1 MSLDSDRRYKS
12 AMELHDACA
21 RNQVDVVKELLSR
34 DTGREVINS
43 QPLEIVEYCRIQR
56 SAPIHVAAQNGNI
69 SIVECLAQFP
79 RCNLDIVNH
88 AGDTPLCAACEHGH
102 LHVVQYL
109 LKKEC
114 NVNHQNKVGTP
125 LFIALS
131 HGHLDIAEVLLTT
144 ARCDV
149 NCGRDSYPLH
159 LACTRGRLDVVEFLL
174 SNPNCDIKVKDS
186 DCNTPLHIACAEGH
200 LEIARCLLKKECG
213 VNHRNKV
220 GNTPLCTALSHD
232 HVDIAK
238 ALLAEARC
246 DVNRGRGSRPLHLAC
261 THGHLDIVELLLSN
275 PNCDIN
281 IKDSDHNTPLHIA
294 CAKGHLSVVHCLV
307 EKECDFNRKN
317 RHGKT
322 PLHIACAEGYFDIVE
337 FLFSVGD
344 MINIKDLDGNTPLHV
359 ACKEGYLSIVKLLLS
374 NPNCDMNIKN
384 WDGNTPLHVTC
395 YIGYRNVMKLLLN
408 NPNSDVNIKNSDGN
422 TPLHITCKEGY
433 LDTVKLLLSNPN
445 CDTNIQDWGGSTA
458 LHIAC
463 SYPYFNTVKL
473 LLGNPNCD
481 MNIEDSDGNTPLH
494 VACRGDNLRI
504 VRALL
509 ATGKSDPTVRN
520 HHGRVPIEM
529 TFGYTITREVSL
541 YAKATLKLEKKNPL
555 GSYVQVF
562 VAGYASTGK
571 TTLIEVLCRE
581 AAALLK
587 LVPKTLSSSVR
598 TFRDAKPHTPGIVPH
613 KLNSKAF
620 GTVVIHDLA
629 GQYEYYSSHA
639 AVVENS
645 VLTSAPLF
653 VIVVDL
659 SEKNASIR
667 KRLSY
672 WLSFVKNHCKKA
684 TTPPHVTV
692 VGSHKDVVKAKGEDV
707 REKLSLIR
715 EALPTESQL
724 HFTDPPAIAL
734 DCRDVAS
741 RRLSKLRSIIKR
753 SCLALREGQSV
764 YFGCHALY
772 GFLHNFQELAFTV
785 RDILSQIEREDI
797 LLPQTVPGLLELLSA
812 LHDKGLVLL
821 LKNTS
826 DPASSWVI
834 FRKDELLSTVNGKL
848 FAPEYKSTGVVSLS
862 ALTKEFPDYD
872 PHVVVGLLSHLE
884 FCKVIDGYAKS
895 AMDIQMSSEHTF
907 NSEEEFY
914 LFPGLIKTE
923 RPQEHIWQVDNESD
937 YCCGWTLRCT
947 ETEEFLETRFLHV
960 LLLRLAFSFPLI
972 PEEAPPTQ
980 GSIPAITRRCMMW
993 RNGIRWLTGSGGIE
1007 TLVEV
1012 LDDNRMLVLM
1022 MSCREEEMDGCAKLR
1037 SEVINEIL
1045 KAKHEVCESIS
1056 TKKSLI
1062 HRSQLSFPL
1071 DSHKLSL
1078 FNIEELIE
1086 RVHKRTTTD
1095 AVDTDGVQKIPIERL
1110 LGFEPYI
1117 SISQNIVRQVLS
1129 ERDAHTCVP
1138 RKLLTELD
1146 ENCSK
1151 YLHFHEHF
1159 EEYKGRQDLT
1169 FQTLRCEVFNKFSIF
1184 DAQFHKVIISYISYG
1199 LLSNKQNFLVLR
1211 VIPFV
1216 ICIMLPIRINQ
1227 ACGVQCT

>member
-1 MSLDSDRRYKS
+1 MWSEFSRHSTEQRKCSAAPDINVCPYLDLVTFVRGPVLNAHAPDTYTSCMPVRSQNHSQVQLLSRMSFVLYNDRRYKS

-34 DTGREVINS
+34 DTGCEVINS
-43 QPLEIVEYCRIQR
+43 QPLEIVEGTRDLYRQEYVETGMEWPWYYNDEIPEYVSVCYGTETFIKDRIQH
-56 SAPIHVAAQNGNI
+56 SAPIHVAARNGNI
-69 SIVECLAQFP
+69 TIVEYLAQFP
-79 RCNLDIVNH
+79 RCNIDIVNRD
-88 AGDTPLCAACEHGH
+88 GDTPLCAACEQGH
-102 LHVVQYL
+102 LHIVQYL

-144 ARCDV
+144 ACCDV
-149 NCGRDSYPLH
+149 NCGRGSYLLH
-159 LACTRGRLDVVEFLL
+159 SACYD
-174 SNPNCDIKVKDS
+174 D
-186 DCNTPLHIACAEGH
+186 
-200 LEIARCLLKKECG
+200 
-213 VNHRNKV
+213 
-220 GNTPLCTALSHD
+220 
-232 HVDIAK
+232 
-238 ALLAEARC
+238 
-246 DVNRGRGSRPLHLAC
+246 
-261 THGHLDIVELLLSN
+261 HLDIVELLLSN

-281 IKDSDHNTPLHIA
+281 IKDSDCNTPLHIA
-294 CAKGHLSVVHCLV
+294 CAKGHLSIVHCLL
-307 EKECDFNRKN
+307 EKECEFDRRN

-337 FLFSVGD
+337 LLFSVCH
-344 MINIKDLDGNTPLHV
+344 MINIKDFD
-359 ACKEGYLSIVKLLLS
+359 S
-374 NPNCDMNIKN
+374 
-384 WDGNTPLHVTC
+384 NTPLHVTC
-395 YIGYRNVMKLLLN
+395 
-408 NPNSDVNIKNSDGN
+408 
-422 TPLHITCKEGY
+422 KEGY
-433 LDTVKLLLSNPN
+433 LDIVKLLLSNPN
-445 CDTNIQDWGGSTA
+445 CDTNIKNWVSNTP
-458 LHIAC
+458 LHITC
-463 SYPYFNTVKL
+463 KEGSLDIVKL
-473 LLGNPNCD
+473 LLSNPNCDTNIKNWVSNTPLHITCKEGSLDIVRLLLSNPNCD
-481 MNIEDSDGNTPLH
+481 MNIKDSDGNTPLH
-494 VACRGDNLRI
+494 VACRGDNLGI

-509 ATGKSDPTVRN
+509 ATGKSDPTIRN
-520 HHGRVPIEM
+520 HHGRLPIEM
-529 TFGYTITREVSL
+529 TIEYTITREVSL
-541 YAKATLKLEKKNPL
+541 YTEATLKLEKKNPL

-562 VAGYASTGK
+562 VAGYVSAGK

-613 KLNSKAF
+613 ELNSKAF

-659 SEKNASIR
+659 SERNASIR

-672 WLSFVKNHCKKA
+672 WLSFIKNHCKKA

-707 REKLSLIR
+707 REKLSIIR
-715 EALPTESQL
+715 EALPTESKL
-724 HFTDPPAIAL
+724 YFTDPPAIAL

-741 RRLSKLRSIIKR
+741 RRLSKLRSVIKR

-785 RDILSQIEREDI
+785 KHILSQIEREDI

-826 DPASSWVI
+826 DPARSWVI

-872 PHVVVGLLSHLE
+872 RNVVIGLLSHLE
-884 FCKVIDGYAKS
+884 FCKVMDEYAKS
-895 AMDIQMSSEHTF
+895 AMDTQMSSEH
-907 NSEEEFY
+907 NSKEEYY
-914 LFPGLIKTE
+914 LFPGLIKSE
-923 RPQEHIWQVDNESD
+923 RPREHLWQVDNESD

-947 ETEEFLETRFLHV
+947 KTEEFLETRFLHV
-960 LLLRLAFSFPLI
+960 LLLRLAFSFPLTPEEGLSAEGSI
-972 PEEAPPTQ
+972 PEEALSTE

-993 RNGIRWLTGSGGIE
+993 KNGIHWLTRIGGIE
-1007 TLVEV
+1007 TIVELV
-1012 LDDNRMLVLM
+1012 DDNRMLVLM
-1022 MSCREEEMDGCAKLR
+1022 MNCREEEMDGCAKLR

-1056 TKKSLI
+1056 TRKSLI
-1062 HRSQLSFPL
+1062 HCSQLSFPL

-1078 FNIEELIE
+1078 FNIEELID

-1095 AVDTDGVQKIPIERL
+1095 AVDIDGVQKIPIERL

-1159 EEYKGRQDLT
+1159 NEYKRRQDLIT
-1169 FQTLRCEVFNKFSIF
+1169 FQTLRCEVFDKFSIF
-1184 DAQFHKVIISYISYG
+1184 DAQFHKVIILCIIG
-1199 LLSNKQNFLVLR
+1199 LLSNKLVLR
-1211 VIPFV
+1211 VITFV
-1216 ICIMLPIRINQ
+1216 ICIMLPIRKY
-1227 ACGVQCT
+1227 